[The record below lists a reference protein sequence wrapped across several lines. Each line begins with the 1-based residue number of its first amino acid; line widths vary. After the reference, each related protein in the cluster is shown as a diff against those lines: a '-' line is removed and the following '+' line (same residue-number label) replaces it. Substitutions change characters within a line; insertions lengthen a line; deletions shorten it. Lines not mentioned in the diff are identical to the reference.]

1 MTEGVL
7 IKIDNILRDV
17 NDKFIDTYFEYFDLF
32 LTKDEHEDMGDEAE
46 LLEPKEER
54 LKMDEDRLRFYSK
67 TLLALKGDPEVT
79 VDEEEGDTTLDY
91 NYPLENLF
99 FAEEDKQIFLEDCG
113 HTIYGNSEV
122 INHGAAEM
130 LRITNNVLTPVYF
143 IDDIKWD
150 KSITSSLT
158 FLVKAKLDFRGV
170 FFYNTKE
177 EKENIEFMFKW
188 KFTDENYKLK
198 AKEFDKDL
206 ESEELFIYLRTIEK
220 ELKEK
225 LQNGNV

>member
-67 TLLALKGDPEVT
+67 TLLALKGDPEVI

-177 EKENIEFMFKW
+177 EKENIESMFKW

>member
-46 LLEPKEER
+46 LLEPKEDR
-54 LKMDEDRLRFYSK
+54 FKMDEDRLRFYSK
-67 TLLALKGDPEVT
+67 TLMALKGNPEVN
-79 VDEEEGDTTLDY
+79 VDEEGDTTLDY

-99 FAEEDKQIFLEDCG
+99 FSNEDKQIFLEDCG

-158 FLVKAKLDFRGV
+158 FLIKAKLDFRGV
-170 FFYNTKE
+170 FFYNTEE
-177 EKENIEFMFKW
+177 EKENIESMFKW

>member
-67 TLLALKGDPEVT
+67 TLLALKGDPEVI

-158 FLVKAKLDFRGV
+158 FLVKAKLDIRGV

-177 EKENIEFMFKW
+177 EKENIESIFKW